1 MHGILTH
8 LLPMQGA
15 LQAEHPELLV
25 LLRQKLLP
33 VLAAGFAPF
42 TPGQLT
48 GITGEDKHKVSVV

>member
-8 LLPMQGA
+8 SLPMQRA

-25 LLRQKLLP
+25 LRQKLLP